1 MTYVVETARTIG
13 LQSYISISNE
23 RMREMYKTLE
33 ILQVPSSYPHS
44 SILVFALLHPQHLRL
59 YQTRHLIYA
68 LLTCRLPSSQHFALP
83 FQHPYHC
90 LRICGLVVMHSPMQ
104 HPVSGTSTRGNAIH
118 WEGEAC
124 EILRA
129 STSAEDIQLVCCYF
143 PFQHPDTPS
152 AILSSRRT
160 ENFLT
165 DVDVLGLHK
174 AEETLRTI
182 ATECKS
188 CCWDWKWSVPFA
200 SSTTGLTKAANNTD
214 KDLLTLVS
222 KVTFM
227 ALERKACGFP
237 SRAVEDIFDGLT
249 HVRLL
254 LEYRFRKL
262 DVPKEEY
269 EEVEK
274 V

>member
-1 MTYVVETARTIG
+1 MG
-13 LQSYISISNE
+13 
-23 RMREMYKTLE
+23 LE

-214 KDLLTLVS
+214 KDLLTFLQS
-222 KVTFM
+222 DFHGSGKKSMWLSIKGGRRYLRWSHSCT
-227 ALERKACGFP
+227 ASTRIP
-237 SRAVEDIFDGLT
+237 
-249 HVRLL
+249 
-254 LEYRFRKL
+254 
-262 DVPKEEY
+262 VPQARCTEGG
-269 EEVEK
+269 V
-274 V
+274 